1 MSGEPRYGCSKC
13 LSVFRLEFAK
23 CPIDGSD
30 LAKLDHD
37 PLVGTTI
44 ADRYLVEEC
53 VGEGGMGRVYR
64 ARHNRVSRLFAI
76 KILFGDLATDSVM
89 RERFA
94 REAEAASRLSHPN
107 VISVTDFGE
116 SKEGLLYL
124 AMDFV
129 EGPELGDAIRKD
141 GPFATERVRDIS
153 RQLCLGLE
161 HAHDEG
167 LVHRDFK
174 GANVIL
180 AKRGDVE
187 TPRIVDFGIAVMLED
202 TDERLTTQGLII
214 GTPAYMSPEQATGKE
229 LDARSDLFSLGV
241 LMYEMLA
248 GVLPFEGD
256 PMSMAMQN
264 LSSKAPAIVN
274 RVPGLDV
281 DPVLESIAH
290 KLMSKRPDSRYQSA
304 GDVLVAMDAKLVVAN
319 RLDVEVTES
328 LQPQRDYRAFIPLGL
343 LLLGGI
349 GVTAFMFG
357 GGDDDS
363 SKASNQSLVADSG
376 RLSTAPASDAANSLK
391 KISYVADLPPDAA
404 PTPIVASTETGKAK
418 TGPRTKPPKNDT
430 KVAAVTK
437 PNVEPEPKV
446 VPEPKPEPQPEP
458 KVVPEPKPE
467 PKPVT
472 PKALT
477 ALYQSVGEAIN
488 DLPDS
493 SQLPTLRSQY
503 SAIPFQDA
511 LRVPTM
517 RAEVESKLRRLARTA
532 KTLKATP

>member
-1 MSGEPRYGCSKC
+1 MSGEHRYGCSKC

-23 CPIDGSD
+23 CPIDGNP
-30 LAKLDHD
+30 LEKLEHD
-37 PLVGTTI
+37 PLIGTTI
-44 ADRYLVEEC
+44 ADRYQIEAC

-89 RERFA
+89 RARFA

-129 EGPELGDAIRKD
+129 EGPELGDAIRQD
-141 GPFATERVRDIS
+141 GPFATQRVRDIS
-153 RQLCLGLE
+153 KQLCLGLE
-161 HAHDEG
+161 HAHEEG

-180 AKRGDVE
+180 AKRGEVE

-214 GTPAYMSPEQATGKE
+214 GTPAYMSPEQATGKD

-248 GVLPFEGD
+248 GVLPFDGD
-256 PMSMAMQN
+256 PMAMAMQN
-264 LSSKAPAIVN
+264 LSSKAPPIAN

-290 KLMSKRPDSRYQSA
+290 KLMSKRPRSRYQSA
-304 GDVLVAMDAKLVVAN
+304 AEVLAAMDAKLVVAN

-328 LQPQRDYRAFIPLGL
+328 IQEQRDNRAFIPLGL

-349 GVTAFMFG
+349 GVTALMFG
-357 GGDDDS
+357 GGDDKS
-363 SKASNQSLVADSG
+363 PNASNQAPVADAG
-376 RLSTAPASDAANSLK
+376 RLAKVSQTDASNRTKNISHVENRPA
-391 KISYVADLPPDAA
+391 DAA
-404 PTPIVASTETGKAK
+404 PTTAVDSTETGKTETGK
-418 TGPRTKPPKNDT
+418 TVPTKKPPKNDA
-430 KVAAVTK
+430 KAAVVTK
-437 PNVEPEPKV
+437 PKIDPKPEPKIDPKPKPEPEPEPKV
-446 VPEPKPEPQPEP
+446 L
-458 KVVPEPKPE
+458 
-467 PKPVT
+467 T

-493 SQLPTLRSQY
+493 AQLPNLRSQY

-517 RAEVESKLRRLARTA
+517 RAEVESKLRRLARAA
-532 KTLKATP
+532 KTLKPTP